1 MAEKKQGKKSEYKG
15 ALYVRM
21 DAETKRA
28 LREVV
33 KLSERNQSDALRW
46 SIRQMARQLKAENVS
61 PTLEARA

>member
-1 MAEKKQGKKSEYKG
+1 MAEKKRGRKSEYKG

-21 DAETKRA
+21 DAETERA

-46 SIRQMARQLKAENVS
+46 SIRQMARQLKGETVS
-61 PTLEARA
+61 YMQAARV